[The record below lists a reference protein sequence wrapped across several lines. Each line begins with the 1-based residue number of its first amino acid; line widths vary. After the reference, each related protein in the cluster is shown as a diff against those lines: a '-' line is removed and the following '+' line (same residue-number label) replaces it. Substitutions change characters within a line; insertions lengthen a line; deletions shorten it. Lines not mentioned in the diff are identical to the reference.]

1 MWPDAVCHGFYP
13 IDIHRPDGNG
23 IDKTHL
29 RHGVVPTVP
38 RDAMV
43 PNDNPYAIVAGRCVG
58 ADQAANSAL
67 RVQATAMATGQAAG
81 ALAALSG
88 DRGGD
93 VTGVPMAD
101 LHRVLVDAGA
111 IVPALPAGV
120 DD

>member
-1 MWPDAVCHGFYP
+1 MTGQDYLAGRVWADSVCHSFYP

-43 PNDNPYAIVAGRCVG
+43 PAGNPYAVVAGRCIG
-58 ADQAANSAL
+58 SDQAANSAL

-81 ALAALSG
+81 ALAAMAA
-88 DRGGD
+88 DRGR
-93 VTGVPMAD
+93 TS
-101 LHRVLVDAGA
+101 
-111 IVPALPAGV
+111 PAYR
-120 DD
+120 